1 MGLLPR
7 QLWLLPRLGNHE
19 IFCYHVLPPIFKP
32 HLPFNGPT
40 GKSNQG
46 KEWIFTKLSLHSKT
60 EILHYS
66 FCKLKPGLWSFEV
79 RELSAILRRSN
90 ARCYVSFPPVITERF
105 SMQKPRVCCRAA
117 YFFYPNH
124 LLTTNRQIFTIWKF
138 DFPTTHFVLKK
149 MMFL

>member
-46 KEWIFTKLSLHSKT
+46 KEWIFTKFSLHSKT

-90 ARCYVSFPPVITERF
+90 ARYYVSSPPVKVKYIYINCVSCFNAGHIFVICT
-105 SMQKPRVCCRAA
+105 VCASRKVVCH
-117 YFFYPNH
+117 FCG
-124 LLTTNRQIFTIWKF
+124 TIGCWVTNNWVVGR
-138 DFPTTHFVLKK
+138 
-149 MMFL
+149 